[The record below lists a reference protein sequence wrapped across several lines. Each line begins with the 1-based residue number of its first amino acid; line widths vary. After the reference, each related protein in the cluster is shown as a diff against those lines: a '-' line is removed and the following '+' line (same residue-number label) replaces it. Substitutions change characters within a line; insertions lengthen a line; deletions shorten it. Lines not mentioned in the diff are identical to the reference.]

1 MEDRTTPAVVQGEVW
16 VTRATDTGPVAE
28 TVAGV
33 QLRLTPESGAS
44 LVAVTNSAGQ
54 FDFIDVPVGAYSVEW
69 TVPTGYRVS
78 VEAPTQLV
86 VGETLLNLS
95 AELLSEPTLELQSA
109 SVSGIVWFDSDGDGE
124 SDAGENRASGIAVV
138 LTAVDGV
145 HEALTDE
152 FGAFQFTNVPEGI
165 WAVLIEVRD
174 QLGLIILSQPD
185 GHARELCH
193 AEVVP
198 GGLLVPRGDA
208 AELLHQVY
216 VPGES
221 RCRVTE
227 RG

>member
-1 MEDRTTPAVVQGEVW
+1 MSVSLRERLQTLRDWFSRAPLGSANLRARLSVEAMEDRTTPAVVQGEVW

-109 SVSGIVWFDSDGDGE
+109 SVSGIVWFDSDGDG
-124 SDAGENRASGIAVV
+124 
-138 LTAVDGV
+138 
-145 HEALTDE
+145 
-152 FGAFQFTNVPEGI
+152 
-165 WAVLIEVRD
+165 
-174 QLGLIILSQPD
+174 
-185 GHARELCH
+185 
-193 AEVVP
+193 
-198 GGLLVPRGDA
+198 
-208 AELLHQVY
+208 
-216 VPGES
+216 
-221 RCRVTE
+221 
-227 RG
+227 